1 MAHSLEI
8 GGAEKSLLGLLES
21 LNTKKYYVDLFLL
34 RHDGELMSYIPKG
47 VNLLPSNKKYA
58 SLGVPITSVLKQGN
72 IGVAIGRLNGK
83 YRAKKRIAALSLPTD
98 NNVYNEYSHKYTV
111 PMLPLINNKK
121 YDLAISFMSPHYF
134 VAQKVN
140 ANIKIAWIHTD
151 YSTFSVDK
159 ESELQMWNKY
169 DYIASIS
176 KQVTVSFLNIFPEL
190 SKKIVLIPNIIPVK
204 LMKEQANAFSVD
216 DEMPCDENFRI
227 LSIGRF
233 CNAKNFDN
241 VPEICRLIR
250 DMGIGIKWYLIGY
263 GGDEVLIQRKIAENG
278 MQDHVIVLGK
288 KENPYPYIAACDL
301 YVQPSRY
308 EGKCVSVI
316 EAQILN
322 KPVVITNYA
331 TSSSQLQDGYDG
343 VIVPLDKQ
351 KCAEGIRNVLK
362 DTNLQETLINN
373 TMKKDYANSY
383 AVERIYEILRGE
395 NEN

>member
-21 LNTKKYYVDLFLL
+21 LNIKKYYVDLFLL

-47 VNLLPSNKKYA
+47 VNLLPCNKKYA
-58 SLGVPITSVLKQGN
+58 SLGIPIKSVIKQGN
-72 IGVAIGRLNGK
+72 IGVAMGRLNGK

-111 PMLPLINNKK
+111 HMLPSINDEK

-134 VAQKVN
+134 VAKKVK
-140 ANIKIAWIHTD
+140 AKKRIAWIHTD
-151 YSTFSVDK
+151 YSTFSVDR
-159 ESELQMWNKY
+159 ESELQMWNEY

-176 KQVTVSFLNIFPEL
+176 EQVTKSFLKTFPEL
-190 SKKIVLIPNIIPVK
+190 SNKIVLIPNIIPEK
-204 LMKEQANAFSVD
+204 LMKVQSNAFSVD
-216 DEMPCDENFRI
+216 SEMPCVGSVRM

-250 DMGIGIKWYLIGY
+250 DKGMDVKWYLIGY
-263 GGDEVLIQRKIAENG
+263 GGDEVLIRRKIAENG

-343 VIVPLDKQ
+343 VIVPIDNQ
-351 KCAEGIRNVLK
+351 ECAEGIRRVLN
-362 DTNLQETLINN
+362 DANLREQLINN
-373 TMKKDYANSY
+373 TMKVDYTNSH
-383 AVERIYEILRGE
+383 AVSKIYEILRGE
-395 NEN
+395 NED